1 MKKLFYCCLF
11 LLIFLTAGNFILRY
25 LHIREIKGKI
35 DNIESKLAD
44 MDITLEINRVR
55 FNGWFFWNIS
65 GEIQNFEIYTTISQS
80 VLYFKVPKISVESK
94 FIGFNTLST
103 AMFFT
108 GTLDGYASLN
118 DALAEKLKINTDYKI
133 FLASPN
139 KFLINFLTKDLW
151 GINHQTE
158 AEFQSKDL
166 DCNIQE
172 KSSNLKENVFDIKSI
187 IIEAKILDKQFT
199 HWEFSNAI
207 KGLNIYLETFK
218 STQYLSDT
226 ISTDDAKKVSIELK
240 LKKDM
245 HKQDKLTVNEYQGN
259 LDILNKVFNIN
270 VFGKNINAKNKSGH
284 TSNKSDLNFK
294 IKYLQKFI
302 DYISNIFINIKK
314 QEDPKYDPSKSIEIG
329 KLFTK
334 TILENSTQ
342 ENDDTVTFNVKDV
355 DKSTLFNGKDIDKI
369 FSPVIEKAKEM

>member
-11 LLIFLTAGNFILRY
+11 LLVFLTAGNLILRY

-158 AEFQSKDL
+158 AEFQSEDL

-172 KSSNLKENVFDIKSI
+172 KSSNLKEKVFDIKSI

-199 HWEFSNAI
+199 HWESSNAI
-207 KGLNIYLETFK
+207 KGLNIYLDTFK

-226 ISTDDAKKVSIELK
+226 ISTDDAKNVSIELK

-294 IKYLQKFI
+294 IKHLQKFI
-302 DYISNIFINIKK
+302 DYLSNIFINIKK
-314 QEDPKYDPSKSIEIG
+314 QEDPKYNPSKSIEIG